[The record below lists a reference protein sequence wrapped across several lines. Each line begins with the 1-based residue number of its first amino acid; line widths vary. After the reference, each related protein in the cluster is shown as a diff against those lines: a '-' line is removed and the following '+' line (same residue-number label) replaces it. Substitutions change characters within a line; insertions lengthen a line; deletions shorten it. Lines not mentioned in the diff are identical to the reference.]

1 MILRQALQE
10 GTRALREAGIPGPER
25 DARLLLAEAIDLPVS
40 RLTLE
45 PDWPVSR
52 AQAEQF
58 HAYLARRVAR
68 EPVSRILQ
76 RRSFWGRP
84 FEVTPDVLD
93 PRPETE
99 SLIAKALEGPVP
111 DRLIDLG
118 CGSGII
124 GVTLLAEWPKA
135 RGVLTDISPPCLDVA
150 TRNAAAHGVNDR
162 ISFMKSDWF
171 QSVSGQFDLILSN
184 PPYITQDEMAH
195 LDPDVALH
203 DPHLAL
209 TPGGDGLSPYKILAA
224 GAMSHLAPNGRILVE
239 IGWRQGP
246 DVAQIFADAGLNQV
260 EIYPDMDGRDRVV
273 SGMKL
278 EIK

>member
-10 GTRALREAGIPGPER
+10 GTRALRAAGIPGPER

-45 PDWPVSR
+45 PDWPVTTQ
-52 AQAEQF
+52 QAKVF

-76 RRSFWGRP
+76 RRDFWGRA
-84 FEVTPDVLD
+84 FEVTSDVLD

-99 SLIAKALEGPVP
+99 SLIAKALEGQAPA
-111 DRLIDLG
+111 RLIDLG

-124 GVTLLAEWPKA
+124 GVTLLAEWPA
-135 RGVLTDISPPCLDVA
+135 ALGVATDISPPCLEVA
-150 TRNAAAHGVNDR
+150 KRNALAHGVQDR
-162 ISFMKSDWF
+162 VTFQKSDWF
-171 QSVSGQFDLILSN
+171 AQVDGPFDLIVSN
-184 PPYITQDEMAH
+184 PPYITEDEMAH

-209 TPGGDGLSPYKILAA
+209 TPGGDGLAPYRVLAQ
-224 GAMSHLAPNGRILVE
+224 GAMQHLTDVGRILVE
-239 IGWRQGP
+239 IGWKQGT
-246 DVAQIFADAGLNQV
+246 DVAQIFVEAGLKSV
-260 EIYPDMDGRDRVV
+260 EVYPDLDGRDRVV
-273 SGMKL
+273 SGWKR